1 MEQVLKQI
9 ATTAEME
16 MILHFGV
23 ALTPAQ
29 IEDLRL
35 AVYRVLNEAR
45 VHASVISVDEKLITR
60 STDRRE

>member
-1 MEQVLKQI
+1 MV
-9 ATTAEME
+9 
-16 MILHFGV
+16 LHFGV